1 MDTRVFSSLKEGLEL
16 ELKESTNKVPTSFYE
31 TYSAFSNTKGG
42 VIYLGVKEGNPNFI
56 QGIKNADE
64 QRKNL
69 FASLRN
75 SGKIS
80 YSGIEDSDIEI
91 IDVDGKKLLKIT
103 VPEAPREYKPVF
115 INGNLSLSFKRIG
128 DGDFKMNNQ
137 EISKLLFESQKK
149 EFDSLP
155 NSGNFGAKD
164 IDADSLNSYRSYLN
178 TIKPNNIYMDLSD
191 EDFLLQTKALTT
203 NSSGD
208 TVLTNGGLLFF
219 GKIGDILS
227 VMPNYF
233 LDYQEKDVDALR
245 WNYRLTS
252 DSLTINANLWN
263 FYETISKRLV
273 KDLPNPFKIR
283 NDLSNENGDDI
294 KRSVIEMLVNAISNH
309 DLLANIGITI
319 KKTIRDITYIN
330 AGHFPFDISRAVI
343 GGTSEP
349 RNRNIIKYFRLIE
362 IAERAG
368 TGIPT
373 AMKVFK
379 FYGLPSPS
387 IKEEKVPEI
396 VTVTLDFTSLP
407 KNSTYR
413 DDKARILSLLSN
425 AEDGLS
431 IDDICL
437 ALKKGKSMVNII
449 VNEMLATGLVITNG
463 KKTKGRKIFKA

>member
-1 MDTRVFSSLKEGLEL
+1 MDTKGISSLKEGLEL
-16 ELKESTNKVPTSFYE
+16 ELKESMNKIPTSFYE

-42 VIYLGVKEGNPNFI
+42 IIYLGVKEGKPNSV

-64 QRKNL
+64 QRRNL

-75 SGKIS
+75 GGKVS

-91 IDVDGKKLLKIT
+91 IDVDGKKLLKIC
-103 VPEAPREYKPVF
+103 VKEAPIENKPVF

-128 DGDFKMNNQ
+128 DGDFKMTNQ

-155 NSGNFGAKD
+155 NSGNFGVKD
-164 IDADSLNSYRSYLN
+164 VDINSLDSYRSYLN
-178 TIKPNNIYMDLSD
+178 SIKPNNIYKDLSD
-191 EDFLLQTKALTT
+191 EDFLLQTKALTI
-203 NSSGD
+203 NSIGN
-208 TVLTNGGLLFF
+208 TVLTNAGLLFF

-227 VMPNYF
+227 LMPNYF

-252 DSLTINANLWN
+252 DDLSMNANLWN
-263 FYETISKRLV
+263 FYEAISKRLV

-294 KRSVIEMLVNAISNH
+294 KRSVIEMLVNAISNQ
-309 DLLANIGITI
+309 DLLADIGITI

-330 AGHFPFDISRAVI
+330 AGHFPFEISRAVV

-349 RNRNIIKYFRLIE
+349 RNGNIIKYFRLIE

-379 FYGLPSPS
+379 FYGFPAPS

-396 VTVTLDFTSLP
+396 VTVTLDFTMLP
-407 KNSTYR
+407 KNTPYR
-413 DDKARILSLLSN
+413 DEKAQILSLLSSK
-425 AEDGLS
+425 EDGLS

-437 ALKKGKSMVNII
+437 TLKKGKSMVNII
-449 VNEMLATGLVITNG
+449 VSEMLTMGLVITNG